1 MSDNNNNPELES
13 ISTSTPNND
22 SDPALHGSAKPIL
35 TNAFGTG
42 KASNSVSVDP
52 EIILDEIV
60 EHTLGW
66 PKCAAGQLI
75 VKSAGGAI
83 RSIRNDTEFF
93 AWLHEYFDVNWRSS
107 PGVPKGEFF
116 EFCRNNAEQYD
127 DVSKYPHFPPID
139 RILYDHSETV
149 YADGEALNE
158 FLNFFSPST
167 PEDRELIKA
176 FVLTLFWGGEPG
188 QRPAFLV
195 TTDGSGPHKGVGA
208 GKTTLVEK
216 CSELCGGSISTSN
229 NESIEGLKKR
239 ILSQANKDACPRVI
253 ELDNVKTRRFS
264 SAELESLITNRQIS
278 GHVMYQG
285 NGSVPNLHT
294 VAITINGANLS
305 KDLAQRCIVIMLADA
320 EKSQTWL
327 QDLNDFIENKKWA
340 IIGDIGQLLESEVH
354 PLPDE
359 GSTRWAAWEHGVLSR
374 VDTPETVRALFQVRQ
389 HMLDDD
395 DANGDEFIKHIQENL
410 GRFKI
415 YPNSVAKILHDE
427 MHTLLKEFFG
437 EPIGKNV
444 VTKKIEAM
452 GLQCLHRIS
461 KPGKARVWLFRTDGQ
476 ALTPEQI
483 SAAMSPPAN

>member
-1 MSDNNNNPELES
+1 MNNENAELEFILES
-13 ISTSTPNND
+13 VPEGAVDDTPNE
-22 SDPALHGSAKPIL
+22 SGKLIL
-35 TNAFGTG
+35 KNASGTG
-42 KASNSVSVDP
+42 KASNYVSVDP
-52 EIILDEIV
+52 EIILARIV
-60 EHTLGW
+60 EHTSGW
-66 PKCAAGQLI
+66 PKRTACQLI
-75 VKSAGGAI
+75 VKSAGGSVRFI
-83 RSIRNDTEFF
+83 KNDTELF
-93 AWLHEYFDVNWRSS
+93 AWLYEYFDVSWRAS
-107 PGVPKGEFF
+107 PGVSPKVFF
-116 EFCRNNAEQYD
+116 EFCRNNAEQFD
-127 DVSKYPHFPPID
+127 DFASYPHFPQIE
-139 RILYDHSETV
+139 RILYEHPEPL
-149 YADGEALNE
+149 YADGEALDE

-167 PEDRELIKA
+167 AEDRELIKA

-208 GKTTLVEK
+208 GKSILVSR
-216 CSELCGGSISTSN
+216 CGELCGGSVSTSQT
-229 NESIEGLKKR
+229 ESIEGLKKR
-239 ILSQANKDACPRVI
+239 ILSQAKNDSRPRVI

-264 SAELESLITNRQIS
+264 SAELESLITSSQIS
-278 GHVMYQG
+278 GHVMYRG

-305 KDLAQRCIVIMLADA
+305 KDLAQRCIVIILAESQKA
-320 EKSQTWL
+320 QTWV
-327 QDLNDFIENKKWA
+327 QDLKDFIESNRWA

-359 GSTRWAAWEHGVLSR
+359 GSTRWAAWEYGVLSR
-374 VDTPETVRALFQVRQ
+374 VDTPETVRTLIQARQ
-389 HMLDDD
+389 GMLDDD

-415 YPNSVAKILHDE
+415 YPKSVAKILHDD

-461 KPGKARVWLFRTDGQ
+461 KPGKARVWLFRTDGK